1 VIRRKKMNSN
11 PAKSTVLRPS
21 PFKFKP
27 PVSGAYL
34 VKRQRITEQ
43 IHQAHAAKLILLQAP
58 AGFGKTTLLRELYD
72 QSCTQ
77 GYATVWLTVDAGDN
91 DLEQL
96 AANISQILLAV
107 YGSDAPLGEAGQ
119 HMLANPAKA
128 DHLAT
133 LIEAIA
139 LCGRPF
145 LLVLDEFEQLQ
156 NPAALAIVQ
165 QLIEVLGPEQ
175 RIAIGTREYPMLSL
189 GRLRARQQ
197 LLEIETTQ
205 LRFSLEEATEFLCEQ
220 RHLPLDQQDVERLQ
234 RATDGWVTALWLS
247 SLALEG
253 ASDPK
258 RFSQT
263 FCGSSKVISSYLAE
277 DVLSRKPPH
286 LQEFILQTSVLG
298 QFSAELCDAVTGR
311 GDSRQLLEEIER
323 ANLFITTLDE
333 QRVWFRY
340 HPLFADFLRAH
351 LDQQYPGLAAKLY
364 RRAALWY
371 LERKRPV
378 QAIDHAI
385 ASGDQELVLRLLE
398 QHAASLFLHGRVRL
412 LARWFDA
419 LDRNVLFGQP
429 KLVSVYAWVLVHSNR
444 SAEALFLLETLRS
457 RADAAPISHPTYLVL
472 KTFSLA
478 MLDRFE
484 DTAPM
489 WESPTILEG
498 AASEPLLRSMLLIGC
513 GYYYAITF
521 RYQEARRMLD
531 QAAQE
536 RSEVGP
542 LFSVAV
548 AGYIHSMVDLIEG
561 RLHAAAARMRALLAD
576 PNMLPSS
583 GVRKGAL
590 IGIDARSKQDSD
602 GVDSGFA
609 CIYLAEVLYEMDEL
623 AEAKGL
629 LKRYLPFVKETG
641 IPDQLI
647 ASHILFARMLRLD
660 GQHNEA
666 LQTLLDLEQ
675 LGMQRGL
682 PRVVDT
688 ARLERARAAVLD
700 GHLDNAKT
708 ILAQVGIAPAWQ
720 RPTLQMSASDIESPA
735 LGLWRWQIHAGH
747 AEMALPFLKEHLKEA
762 QRRGRVR
769 YALRVKVLYALA
781 LCQAGQRNSALRTL
795 RETLQEAQVEGFVR
809 VFKDEGPML
818 MGLLR
823 EVVDSWN
830 AGQGQD
836 YLAVRQ
842 FAEAIVALP
851 SRMGIELPPALK
863 TEAAAPA
870 IASPQSDGDLTTRE
884 LDVLRLLA
892 DGLGNQ
898 IIAEK
903 LFVSVTTVR
912 THLRN
917 INIKLD
923 AHNRTEAIAIARRRA
938 IIP

>member
-1 VIRRKKMNSN
+1 MSSN
-11 PAKSTVLRPS
+11 PVKSAVLRSS

-34 VKRQRITEQ
+34 VKRRRIIEQ
-43 IHQAHAAKLILLQAP
+43 IRQAQATKLILLQAP

-72 QSCTQ
+72 QSRAQ
-77 GYATVWLTVDAGDN
+77 GHASVWLTMDAGDN

-96 AANISQILLAV
+96 AANISQILVAV
-107 YGSDAPLGEAGQ
+107 YGSPTPLGEAGQ
-119 HMLANPAKA
+119 HMLCDPAKA

-133 LIEAIA
+133 LIEAIT

-145 LLVLDEFEQLQ
+145 LLVLDEFEHVQ
-156 NPAALAIVQ
+156 NPAGLAILQ
-165 QLIEVLGPEQ
+165 QIIEMLGPEQ
-175 RIAIGTREYPMLSL
+175 RIAIGTREYPNLSL

-197 LLEIETTQ
+197 LLEIETQQ
-205 LRFSLEEATEFLCEQ
+205 LRFSLDEACEFLCVQ
-220 RHLPLDQQDVERLQ
+220 RHLPLDRVDVERLQ
-234 RATDGWVTALWLS
+234 QATDGWVTALWLS

-258 RFSQT
+258 RFTQT
-263 FCGSSKVISSYLAE
+263 FCGSNKVISSYLAE
-277 DVLSRKPPH
+277 DVLSRKPPQ

-298 QFSAELCDAVTGR
+298 QFSAELCDAVTGHN
-311 GDSRQLLEEIER
+311 DSRQLLEEIER

-351 LDQQYPGLAAKLY
+351 LDQQYPGLSAKLY
-364 RRAALWY
+364 RRAAFWY
-371 LERKRPV
+371 LEQKRPV
-378 QAIDHAI
+378 QAIDYAI
-385 ASGDQELVLRLLE
+385 ASGDQELVLQLLE
-398 QHAASLFLHGRVRL
+398 QHAVSLFLHGRVRL

-419 LDRNVLFGQP
+419 LDRSVLFGAA

-457 RADAAPISHPTYLVL
+457 RPEAAPISHPTYLVL
-472 KTFSLA
+472 KGFSLA

-484 DTAPM
+484 DTAPL
-489 WESPTILEG
+489 WESPALLEG
-498 AASEPLLRSMLLIGC
+498 AVIEPLLRSMLLIGC
-513 GYYYAITF
+513 GYYYATTF
-521 RYQEARRMLD
+521 RYQEARRILD

-561 RLHAAAARMRALLAD
+561 RLHAAAARMRALVTD
-576 PNMLPSS
+576 PNLLLPAS

-590 IGIDARSKQDSD
+590 IGIDAKARREDD
-602 GVDSGFA
+602 GVDSGLA
-609 CIYLAEVLYEMDEL
+609 SVYLAEVLYEMDDL
-623 AEAKGL
+623 AEARPL

-647 ASHILFARMLRLD
+647 TSHILYARLLRLD
-660 GQHNEA
+660 GQHNDA
-666 LQTLLDLEQ
+666 LQILLDLEQ

-682 PRVVDT
+682 PRVVDM

-700 GHLDNAKT
+700 GQLDHAKT
-708 ILAQVGIAPAWQ
+708 ILAQVGIAPVWQ

-747 AEMALPFLKEHLKEA
+747 AELALPFLKEHLKEA
-762 QRRGRVR
+762 QRRGRAR

-781 LCQAGQRNSALRTL
+781 LNQAGQRNSALRTL
-795 RETLQEAQVEGFVR
+795 RETLQEAQLEGFVR
-809 VFKDEGPML
+809 IFKDEGPAL
-818 MGLLR
+818 LGLLR
-823 EVVDSWN
+823 EVLDSLN
-830 AGQGQD
+830 ASQGQD
-836 YLAVRQ
+836 SAAVRQ
-842 FAEAIVALP
+842 FAGAIVAP
-851 SRMGIELPPALK
+851 AARMAAEQPPAPK
-863 TEAAAPA
+863 VETAQPAAAVQLPD
-870 IASPQSDGDLTTRE
+870 SELTTRE